1 ILIMAEVNWCLFKA
15 VDGMRS
21 FRILILSVVLTALLI
36 TVASILQNMG
46 DVYLVACCIIFAV
59 AVKWLFTWMFIPP
72 FHLIGSVMGTVI
84 SLRLL
89 LGTILS
95 LLHRRVQGL
104 NWFLRKHIVS
114 FTVASSMMTGFV
126 LLLQGIVSTES
137 LSRTGLLLFVMGV
150 AMSGAI
156 IYLVILI
163 KLKVFSNQQ
172 LKSLPFGYKL
182 IAVSEWMNQE
192 KRG

>member
-1 ILIMAEVNWCLFKA
+1 
-15 VDGMRS
+15 
-21 FRILILSVVLTALLI
+21 
-36 TVASILQNMG
+36 
-46 DVYLVACCIIFAV
+46 VYLVACCIILAV
-59 AVKWLFTWMFIPP
+59 AVKWLFNWMFIPP
-72 FHLIGSVMGTVI
+72 FHLIGSAMGTVI
-84 SLRLL
+84 SLCFL
-89 LGTILS
+89 LGTLLL
-95 LLHRRVQGL
+95 LLHRKVQGL
-104 NWFLRKHIVS
+104 NWFSRTLIVS
-114 FTVASSMMTGFV
+114 FTVASWMTTCFV
-126 LLLQGIVSTES
+126 FLLLKIFENDS
-137 LSRTGLLLFVMGV
+137 LSLSCVLLFVMWV